1 MSAIRQPPGA
11 VDTNVT
17 IRLRWANR
25 ARNSLGLARPCKAV
39 QKTLGLFLLGG
50 TTLLGVGALL
60 HPMLTGDAA
69 AELTTIAASPHFRA
83 IHLAMLTGSALI
95 IAGVWVRALAC
106 GPGEGFRFGI
116 AFGLI
121 DLGLALNA
129 YDIAFMARAGTRLAA
144 AYATGAV
151 TAAPLFDAMHDA
163 GLMYA
168 RFGNVIVALG
178 ALVLGAAEQPTR
190 KVAAALAWV
199 AAAGGLI
206 GLASPETSLLILAPV
221 ALLSG
226 WQVVTGL
233 GALNILHT

>member
-1 MSAIRQPPGA
+1 MQKA
-11 VDTNVT
+11 
-17 IRLRWANR
+17 
-25 ARNSLGLARPCKAV
+25 LA
-39 QKTLGLFLLGG
+39 LFLLGG

-60 HPMLTGDAA
+60 HPMLMGDAA
-69 AELTTIAASPHFRA
+69 AELTKIAASPHFRA
-83 IHLAMLTGSALI
+83 IHLAMLSGSGLI

-106 GPGEGFRFGI
+106 RPGEGLRFGI

-144 AYATGAV
+144 AYTTGDG
-151 TAAPLFDAMHDA
+151 TAAPLFDTMHDI

-168 RFGNVIVALG
+168 RFGNFIVALG
-178 ALVLGAAEQPTR
+178 ALVLGAAERPTR
-190 KVAAALAWV
+190 RTSAMFAWL

-206 GLASPETSLLILAPV
+206 GLACPDSSLLILTPV
-221 ALLSG
+221 AVLTA

-233 GALNILHT
+233 AALDILHS